1 MSTTS
6 SKMPK
11 SFFPARS
18 GASSGAASAASVASN
33 AVSGSGVSSSSSLG
47 ESSESVGFTT
57 VKKLVVKRKEP
68 EEASLPAASSA
79 AAAGSEDEDEE
90 EEERSSKKSRLVSTK
105 TLDLMHALKWSEEK
119 SSKSDAELVLT
130 LSLRERTVQEQKES
144 LTEFMKTVLP
154 EYQSWKKRVLK
165 PAPKKSTKKSSD
177 QSEEDKIPL
186 FVTRMTIGGIVYAV
200 SEDVLDG
207 EEGPRAYF
215 EKKYVGHVK
224 TDESGETYLE
234 LLE

>member
-18 GASSGAASAASVASN
+18 GSSSGAAGASVSSN
-33 AVSGSGVSSSSSLG
+33 AVSGSVVSSSSLG
-47 ESSESVGFTT
+47 ASSESVGFTT

-68 EEASLPAASSA
+68 EEASSSPV
-79 AAAGSEDEDEE
+79 AAAGSED

-105 TLDLMHALKWSEEK
+105 VLDLMHALKWSEEK
-119 SSKSDAELVLT
+119 SSKSDAELVSS

-177 QSEEDKIPL
+177 QSDEDKIPL